1 MFSKDCIYLAFS
13 DNPLKSQKSICLG
26 WKDAAPESRRR
37 VSGVE
42 QKGAEMDQ
50 ETKRIKFETVKQKE
64 ELSIRRSDSERRD
77 GREIKEGGWGCAFFF
92 WSGWERLEIYNGVE
106 KEKKDS
112 EARRLTWSFHRYQF
126 FLNWIVV
133 RKKKKI
139 LSQKPH
145 KNPGSSA
152 LHPSV
157 RLSTIHPLLDSLVS
171 LKVNWPFLSKM
182 DLFGRPK

>member
-50 ETKRIKFETVKQKE
+50 ETKRIKLETVKQKE

-106 KEKKDS
+106 KEKKRFWGTETDLVFPS
-112 EARRLTWSFHRYQF
+112 LPVLLE
-126 FLNWIVV
+126 LNSCQE
-133 RKKKKI
+133 KKKSRPKNLTRI
-139 LSQKPH
+139 LDLAPYI
-145 KNPGSSA
+145 P
-152 LHPSV
+152 PSV
-157 RLSTIHPLLDSLVS
+157 CPPSIHCWTV
-171 LKVNWPFLSKM
+171 
-182 DLFGRPK
+182 